1 MKAQIAATKRD
12 DRCIGVLRRIEK
24 KLPPFPRKRL
34 SNLACALDEE
44 LRQRTQASILECD
57 DPGLSARRRQFDGQH
72 SDRGAIMKSKRGGGS
87 DRQKAPGFHEFD
99 SHIDRITVDGRA
111 RRRETLRA
119 KGLQTNRPVRG
130 NRPTASLKRD
140 ELSLNRLSIPFVPA
154 EAGTQFFGRVLG
166 PWVPAFAG
174 TNGDWFSGGANLK
187 SSHSRR
193 RVAIQADR
201 A

>member
-87 DRQKAPGFHEFD
+87 DREKTPGFHEFD

-111 RRRETLRA
+111 WRRETLRA
-119 KGLQTNRPVRG
+119 KGLHNERIDQC
-130 NRPTASLKRD
+130 
-140 ELSLNRLSIPFVPA
+140 
-154 EAGTQFFGRVLG
+154 
-166 PWVPAFAG
+166 
-174 TNGDWFSGGANLK
+174 
-187 SSHSRR
+187 SRR
-193 RVAIQADR
+193 GPCPRLIHQFDKLELASVRPWILR
-201 A
+201 AGNDDERIIE